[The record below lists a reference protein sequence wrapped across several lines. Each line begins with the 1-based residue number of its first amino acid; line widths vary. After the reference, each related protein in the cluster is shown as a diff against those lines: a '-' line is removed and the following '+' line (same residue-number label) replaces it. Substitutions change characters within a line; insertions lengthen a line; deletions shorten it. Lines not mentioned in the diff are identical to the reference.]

1 MSKSTHKP
9 ESLAERFWSLARA
22 RELTGADAEHPDPV
36 MVVNQVLAILDELD
50 RGGVGDDLSVN
61 TLSFIHL
68 LRAQEMSGDLS
79 YASPEQIR
87 GEELDERSLVFS
99 IGVLIF
105 ERLTGRHPFGA
116 AGNPRRVAR
125 ISQGEFGSGVNYF
138 PTVPPGLRTVLMK
151 SMGPFPEERW
161 GSVAELRNA
170 LEHFADRSQP
180 TTVRL
185 PGTQENEETRVFR
198 SGISPAALAQAAASS
213 HVGTVRDHTPH
224 ELPSARE
231 TARITELKSGWQ
243 RAAPILWLAIG
254 AGAASAV
261 FMLKSGGNGSR
272 DEVAAARPVEPAA
285 PQASAPIAR
294 PLIDAA
300 APAEPTPEPAAK
312 SRVPSPAPAPAPAP
326 ARSPASAPASAPEP
340 EPAPEPA
347 PAAFSAQRGGDR
359 AAAVVRECLGPERIA
374 ATSGVIGL
382 SIRYRADGRVHKL
395 YYAAGSPLGPADRTC
410 IHDRLVDFEAG
421 RSEQAQVINYR
432 LHVGGD
438 ESRAV
443 VAGSGS

>member
-1 MSKSTHKP
+1 
-9 ESLAERFWSLARA
+9 
-22 RELTGADAEHPDPV
+22 
-36 MVVNQVLAILDELD
+36 
-50 RGGVGDDLSVN
+50 
-61 TLSFIHL
+61 
-68 LRAQEMSGDLS
+68 
-79 YASPEQIR
+79 
-87 GEELDERSLVFS
+87 
-99 IGVLIF
+99 
-105 ERLTGRHPFGA
+105 
-116 AGNPRRVAR
+116 
-125 ISQGEFGSGVNYF
+125 
-138 PTVPPGLRTVLMK
+138 
-151 SMGPFPEERW
+151 
-161 GSVAELRNA
+161 
-170 LEHFADRSQP
+170 
-180 TTVRL
+180 
-185 PGTQENEETRVFR
+185 
-198 SGISPAALAQAAASS
+198 
-213 HVGTVRDHTPH
+213 
-224 ELPSARE
+224 
-231 TARITELKSGWQ
+231 
-243 RAAPILWLAIG
+243 
-254 AGAASAV
+254 
-261 FMLKSGGNGSR
+261 MLKSGGDGSR

-300 APAEPTPEPAAK
+300 AAAEPTPEPAAK

-340 EPAPEPA
+340 EPASEPA
-347 PAAFSAQRGGDR
+347 AAAFSAQRGGDR

>member
-1 MSKSTHKP
+1 
-9 ESLAERFWSLARA
+9 
-22 RELTGADAEHPDPV
+22 
-36 MVVNQVLAILDELD
+36 
-50 RGGVGDDLSVN
+50 
-61 TLSFIHL
+61 
-68 LRAQEMSGDLS
+68 
-79 YASPEQIR
+79 
-87 GEELDERSLVFS
+87 
-99 IGVLIF
+99 
-105 ERLTGRHPFGA
+105 
-116 AGNPRRVAR
+116 
-125 ISQGEFGSGVNYF
+125 
-138 PTVPPGLRTVLMK
+138 
-151 SMGPFPEERW
+151 
-161 GSVAELRNA
+161 
-170 LEHFADRSQP
+170 
-180 TTVRL
+180 
-185 PGTQENEETRVFR
+185 
-198 SGISPAALAQAAASS
+198 
-213 HVGTVRDHTPH
+213 
-224 ELPSARE
+224 
-231 TARITELKSGWQ
+231 
-243 RAAPILWLAIG
+243 
-254 AGAASAV
+254 
-261 FMLKSGGNGSR
+261 
-272 DEVAAARPVEPAA
+272 VEPAA

-300 APAEPTPEPAAK
+300 AAAEPTPEPAAK
-312 SRVPSPAPAPAPAP
+312 SRVPSPAPTPAPAP

-340 EPAPEPA
+340 EPEPEPASEPA